1 MKRTSGA
8 YPANEERGDR
18 LKVLF
23 RRQLPTLI
31 QTSPPRSPGSPAHHT
46 QRQQRDRAG
55 TRVESKHPYSL
66 AQSAKT
72 SSFLCSLPA
81 SAGAGPRSQP
91 RRHPPRAP
99 ASASHP
105 QVICWNAPFCVNR
118 RDPEAVRLTR
128 CSSGN
133 GSERALMAVTP
144 IPRAPRESSILPRV
158 SLRVLARSRGAKK
171 IQRSGIGPE
180 RALEAIKPSLAPRAK
195 APSFPELPCERRPG
209 PAEPKNTAERDRAGA
224 SIGSDQTLPRAPRES
239 SILSRA
245 SLRALARSRGA
256 LATTTTD

>member
-8 YPANEERGDR
+8 YQANEERGDR

-55 TRVESKHPYSL
+55 TRVEGKHPYPL

-158 SLRVLARSRGAKK
+158 SLRAQAWSRGAKK
-171 IQRSGIGPE
+171 YSGAGSGRSKHWKRSNP
-180 RALEAIKPSLAPRAK
+180 PSRTARKLHPFQ
-195 APSFPELPCERRPG
+195 SFPASAGPVPRSPCHDNNRLESVPFCVNRWDRPQ
-209 PAEPKNTAERDRAGA
+209 RIWYFFYQ
-224 SIGSDQTLPRAPRES
+224 SH
-239 SILSRA
+239 
-245 SLRALARSRGA
+245 
-256 LATTTTD
+256 

>member
-8 YPANEERGDR
+8 YQANEERGDR

-55 TRVESKHPYSL
+55 TRVEGKHPYPL

-144 IPRAPRESSILPRV
+144 IPRAPRESSILP
-158 SLRVLARSRGAKK
+158 
-171 IQRSGIGPE
+171 
-180 RALEAIKPSLAPRAK
+180 PSLPASAGLVPR
-195 APSFPELPCERRPG
+195 SQ
-209 PAEPKNTAERDRAGA
+209 KNTAERDRAGA

-239 SILSRA
+239 SILPRV
-245 SLRALARSRGA
+245 SLRAQAWSRGA
-256 LATTTTD
+256 LATTTTE